1 MMGWYINTEING
13 YTNLYLSQPIYRC
26 QYYKA
31 HYRKYRSDD
40 HIHCSDSH
48 PILPHL
54 YPSLSSSYSICPS
67 ICMHVPLP
75 ICYRPSGAV
84 LRQEW
89 WRRCIPDS
97 IYRTGTREE
106 QKTMYRISTIYS
118 ICMCSCAI
126 ERCAIV
132 LYAIA
137 YASPPPP
144 CMAPAPRIHR
154 SSLPYTSGRPHSSR
168 GTSRNV
174 GRIYFTQE
182 EKAPTAPLLI
192 VHEGLAKTG
201 ECDHVVSVKDILAV
215 STQAKL
221 HTRMHSTC
229 TMLRYIFQPVL
240 ATAPSHLA
248 PNIGGPARV
257 QYALRLHLPSVP
269 TFELL
274 VLLCIHF
281 LLGDCGCPCSGR

>member
-1 MMGWYINTEING
+1 
-13 YTNLYLSQPIYRC
+13 
-26 QYYKA
+26 
-31 HYRKYRSDD
+31 
-40 HIHCSDSH
+40 
-48 PILPHL
+48 
-54 YPSLSSSYSICPS
+54 
-67 ICMHVPLP
+67 
-75 ICYRPSGAV
+75 
-84 LRQEW
+84 
-89 WRRCIPDS
+89 
-97 IYRTGTREE
+97 
-106 QKTMYRISTIYS
+106 MYRISTIYS

-168 GTSRNV
+168 GTSRDV

-192 VHEGLAKTG
+192 VHEEDLAKTG
-201 ECDHVVSVKDILAV
+201 ECDHVVSFKDILAV

-229 TMLRYIFQPVL
+229 TMLRYIFQPVQ

-248 PNIGGPARV
+248 QHRGPCTRTVCLAPPST
-257 QYALRLHLPSVP
+257 LCLHLNYSCFCAF
-269 TFELL
+269 TFYWVTVGAL
-274 VLLCIHF
+274 VAADRVI
-281 LLGDCGCPCSGR
+281 